1 LAQLGEVIGHLLQRA
16 RCHGR
21 VAGAALCPQ
30 IGEDELRRGRER
42 FQVGAQISLV
52 ESGAAGHHED
62 RWVFDQAAVLDP
74 QLRADRVHVQLDIR
88 QPHTHFETSQI
99 LHLPRLDM
107 CPWQRDA
114 NGAEKFD
121 ARPVHHGTMTGN
133 VDLVDADLVEAAR
146 RGDAACAGALLARHR
161 AAMHAVAVSL
171 LGWSPDAEDA
181 VQDAMLTA
189 LQRIGELRDAS
200 AAGPWLKAI
209 TRNNARM
216 RLRSPD
222 RTEPASTD
230 LDSWPSREPNAEDLL
245 DQHAMRDWLWSA
257 LETLSEPLHITVLL
271 RYFTDSSSYQQIA
284 AICGVPVGTVR
295 SRLNEARRRLTAA
308 LVSSARPS
316 TTKPLRCQTA
326 VATQPTTS
334 SRRPPAASSHA
345 PWRKLL
351 PPTLS

>member
-1 LAQLGEVIGHLLQRA
+1 
-16 RCHGR
+16 
-21 VAGAALCPQ
+21 
-30 IGEDELRRGRER
+30 
-42 FQVGAQISLV
+42 
-52 ESGAAGHHED
+52 
-62 RWVFDQAAVLDP
+62 
-74 QLRADRVHVQLDIR
+74 
-88 QPHTHFETSQI
+88 
-99 LHLPRLDM
+99 
-107 CPWQRDA
+107 
-114 NGAEKFD
+114 
-121 ARPVHHGTMTGN
+121 MTGN

-230 LDSWPSREPNAEDLL
+230 LDSWPSREPSAEDLL

-308 LVSSARPS
+308 LVSSA
-316 TTKPLRCQTA
+316 TA
-326 VATQPTTS
+326 
-334 SRRPPAASSHA
+334 
-345 PWRKLL
+345 LDD
-351 PPTLS
+351 